1 LLKQTEKYYQIS
13 HNYLLQGMIQY
24 SFHHQPQMR
33 KRIMNQANN
42 DKVAIVTGASRG
54 IGAAVAQRLARDGF
68 AVAVNY
74 ASSPAQAD
82 ALVASLQAGGA
93 RAIAVKA
100 DVSDAGEVRRMFEIV
115 EQQLGKVDVLVNNAG
130 VLKTVPVAD
139 TSDALFD
146 QTFGINV
153 RGTFNTLREAA
164 ARLSDG
170 GRIVNFSST
179 TLALNMPGY
188 AVYNATKAAVESF
201 THVFAKELRGRNIT
215 VNAVAPGPIATSL
228 FLDGKTEEQ
237 IQAFAKMPPLQ
248 RLGQPNDIAG
258 VVSFLAGPDAGWVN
272 GQILRANGGV
282 A

>member
-1 LLKQTEKYYQIS
+1 
-13 HNYLLQGMIQY
+13 
-24 SFHHQPQMR
+24 MR
-33 KRIMNQANN
+33 NANPTQ
-42 DKVAIVTGASRG
+42 VAIVTGASRG
-54 IGAAVAQRLARDGF
+54 IGAAVARRLAQDGF
-68 AVAVNY
+68 AVAINY
-74 ASSPAQAD
+74 AAGAAQGD
-82 ALVASLQAGGA
+82 ALVAELKAAGA
-93 RAIAVKA
+93 SAIAVQA
-100 DVSDAGEVRRMFEIV
+100 DVSKAGDVRRLFEIT

-130 VLKTVPVAD
+130 VLKTVPLAD
-139 TSDALFD
+139 TSDALYD
-146 QTFGINV
+146 QTFDINV

-164 ARLSDG
+164 ARLADG

-188 AVYNATKAAVESF
+188 AVYNATKAAVEAF

-248 RLGQPNDIAG
+248 RLGQPEDIAC
-258 VVSFLAGPDAGWVN
+258 VVAFLAGPDAGWVN